1 LERRLRERYV
11 MLVES
16 QANVV
21 QRVAAGL
28 HALPDVASSTTAA
41 QAASRF
47 LNNEQVTLRALA
59 EPLLECARRDVPEAC
74 DRFVLV
80 VHDWSELNYRK
91 QHAKRDRLPLS
102 NPHGPEGYELL
113 ASLLL
118 DDRSG
123 TPLAPAVLSLRAA
136 DGVHCSRCG
145 DVRAPLSPLDEL
157 DPAMTY
163 VERLKLGKPT
173 VHIIDAE
180 ADSVAHYRQ
189 WSAREGRRYLVRA
202 DDRFVEHAGVEKK
215 ASQLLAE
222 ARAAD
227 ALEFSREVTYHGRAA
242 KQYVVE
248 RAVRLTRA
256 GQRNRP
262 NSGDRQRI
270 PGPPLELRLVISEVR
285 DLDGKPLAVWY
296 LLTNVEAE
304 VDAATIA
311 LWYYWRWRVESF
323 FKLLKSAGFE
333 VERWQQESAAATAR
347 RLLIAAMACVVVW
360 RLDRSTH
367 PQAEA
372 DRTLLVRLSGRQMK
386 YGVKHTKPALL
397 AGLWTLLAM
406 LRTLEFHSVD
416 ELRTLAELIL
426 HPNAK
431 PPPKR

>member
-11 MLVES
+11 TLVES
-16 QANVV
+16 HANVV

-28 HALPDVASSTTAA
+28 HGLPDVASSAAAA

-47 LNNEQVTLRALA
+47 LNNERVTLRALA

-74 DRFVLV
+74 DDYVLV
-80 VHDWSELNYRK
+80 VHDWSELQYRR
-91 QHAKRDRLPLS
+91 QHAKRDRLQLS
-102 NPHGPEGYELL
+102 NPHALEGYELQT
-113 ASLLL
+113 ALLL

-136 DGVHCSRCG
+136 DGVHCSRCS

-157 DPAMTY
+157 DPAMSY
-163 VERLKLGKPT
+163 VERLELGKPV

-180 ADSVAHYRQ
+180 ADSAAHYRE
-189 WSAREGRRYLVRA
+189 WSARAGRRYLVRA
-202 DDRFVEHAGVEKK
+202 DDRYVEHAGVEKK
-215 ASQLLAE
+215 AAQLLAE

-227 ALEFSREVTYHGRAA
+227 ALEFLREVTYHGRAA

-248 RAVRLTRA
+248 RAIRLTRA

-262 NSGDRQRI
+262 DSGDRSRV
-270 PGPPLELRLVISEVR
+270 PGPPLDLRLVISEVR
-285 DLDGKPLAVWY
+285 DLEGKPLAVWY
-296 LLTNVEAE
+296 LLTNVEAD

-311 LWYYWRWRVESF
+311 LWYYRRWSVESF
-323 FKLLKSAGFE
+323 FKLLKSAGLE

-360 RLDRSTH
+360 RLDRSAH
-367 PQAEA
+367 PQADEA
-372 DRTLLVRLSGRQMK
+372 RRLLVRLSGRQMK
-386 YGVKHTKPALL
+386 HGVKHTKPALL

-406 LRTLEFHSVD
+406 LRTLDLYSVT
-416 ELRTLAELIL
+416 ELKALADLIL
-426 HPNAK
+426 QPKAQ

>member
-1 LERRLRERYV
+1 MRERYV
-11 MLVES
+11 TLVES

-28 HALPDVASSTTAA
+28 HALPDVASSAAAA

-47 LNNEQVTLRALA
+47 LNNERVTLRALV
-59 EPLLECARRDVPEAC
+59 EPLLECARRDVPQAC
-74 DRFVLV
+74 DRFVLDV
-80 VHDWSELNYRK
+80 LDWSELQYRK

-102 NPHGPEGYELL
+102 NPHALEGYELQ

-145 DVRAPLSPLDEL
+145 DVRPPLSPLDEL

-163 VERLKLGKPT
+163 VERLKLGKPV
-173 VHIIDAE
+173 VHIVDAE
-180 ADSVAHYRQ
+180 ADSVAHYRE

-202 DDRFVEHAGVEKK
+202 DDRLVEYAGRELK

-222 ARAAD
+222 ARAAE
-227 ALEFSREVTYHGRAA
+227 ALTFSREVTYHGRDAR
-242 KQYVVE
+242 QFVVE

-262 NSGDRQRI
+262 NSGDRRRV
-270 PGPPLELRLVISEVR
+270 PGPPLDLRLVISEVR
-285 DLDGKPLAVWY
+285 DLAGKPLAVWY

-311 LWYYWRWRVESF
+311 LWYYWRWGVESF
-323 FKLLKSAGFE
+323 FKLLKSAGLE

-347 RLLIAAMACVVVW
+347 RLLVAAAACVVVW
-360 RLDRSTH
+360 RLDRSAH
-367 PQAEA
+367 PQADQA
-372 DRTLLVRLSGRQMK
+372 RKLLIRLSGRQMK

-406 LRTLEFHSVD
+406 LRTLELYDLD
-416 ELRTLAELIL
+416 ELKTLAQLIL
-426 HPNAK
+426 QPTAQ
-431 PPPKR
+431 PPPRR

>member
-1 LERRLRERYV
+1 VR
-11 MLVES
+11 LVEA

-28 HALPDVASSTTAA
+28 HALPDVASSTAAA

-47 LNNEQVTLRALA
+47 LNNERVTLRALV

-74 DRFVLV
+74 ERFVLDV
-80 VHDWSELNYRK
+80 IDWSELHYRK

-102 NPHGPEGYELL
+102 NPHALEGYELQT
-113 ASLLL
+113 SLLL
-118 DDRSG
+118 DDRTG
-123 TPLAPAVLSLRAA
+123 TPLAPAVMSLRAA

-145 DVRAPLSPLDEL
+145 DVRPPLSPLDEL
-157 DPAMTY
+157 DPAMSY
-163 VERLKLGKPT
+163 VERLKLGKPV
-173 VHIIDAE
+173 VHIVDAE
-180 ADSVAHYRQ
+180 ADSAAHYRE
-189 WSAREGRRYLVRA
+189 WSTCSGRRFLIRADGRYVEFEGREV
-202 DDRFVEHAGVEKK
+202 K
-215 ASQLLAE
+215 AAQLLAE

-227 ALEFSREVTYHGRAA
+227 ALKFSREVTYHGRAA
-242 KQYVVE
+242 QQFVVE
-248 RAVRLTRA
+248 YAIRLTRA

-262 NSGDRQRI
+262 NSGDRRRV

-304 VDAATIA
+304 VAAATLA

-323 FKLLKSAGFE
+323 FKLLKSAGLE
-333 VERWQQESAAATAR
+333 VERWQQESVAATAR

-367 PQAEA
+367 PKADEA
-372 DRTLLVRLSGRQMK
+372 RALLVRLSGRQMK

-397 AGLWTLLAM
+397 AGLWTLLAV
-406 LRTLEFHSVD
+406 LRTLESHSVD
-416 ELRTLAELIL
+416 ELRTLPELIL
-426 HPNAK
+426 HTAAK

>member
-1 LERRLRERYV
+1 
-11 MLVES
+11 MKLVES

-28 HALPDVASSTTAA
+28 HALPDVASSAAAA

-47 LNNEQVTLRALA
+47 LNNERVTLRALV

-74 DRFVLV
+74 ERFVLDV
-80 VHDWSELNYRK
+80 IDWSELHYRK

-102 NPHGPEGYELL
+102 SPHALEGYELQT
-113 ASLLL
+113 SLLL
-118 DDRSG
+118 DDRTG
-123 TPLAPAVLSLRAA
+123 TPLAPAVMSLRAA

-145 DVRAPLSPLDEL
+145 DVRPPLSPLDEL
-157 DPAMTY
+157 DPAMSY
-163 VERLKLGKPT
+163 VERLKLGKPV
-173 VHIIDAE
+173 VHIVDAE
-180 ADSVAHYRQ
+180 ADSAAHYRE
-189 WSAREGRRYLVRA
+189 WSTRTGRRFLIRA
-202 DDRFVEHAGVEKK
+202 DDRYVEFEGREVK
-215 ASQLLAE
+215 AAELLAE

-227 ALEFSREVTYHGRAA
+227 ALKFCREVTYHGRAA
-242 KQYVVE
+242 QQFVVE
-248 RAVRLTRA
+248 YAIRLTRA

-262 NSGDRQRI
+262 NSGDRRRV
-270 PGPPLELRLVISEVR
+270 PGPPLELRLVVSEVR

-304 VDAATIA
+304 VDAATLA

-323 FKLLKSAGFE
+323 FKLLKSAGLE

-367 PQAEA
+367 PQADEA
-372 DRTLLVRLSGRQMK
+372 RALLVRLSGRQMK

-397 AGLWTLLAM
+397 AGLWTLLAV
-406 LRTLEFHSVD
+406 LRTLESHSVD

-426 HPNAK
+426 HTAAK